1 MFAHIKFLLCT
12 EFQSW
17 TPLCMT
23 PFFTSK
29 ISRSVFVQENTS
41 TLVMYT
47 WPRQQQRRALQRAKA
62 KHQWK
67 TKKKADAAFRA
78 VEEEAGSP
86 AQMTCGTNACSP
98 FFVVFFESTMVQL
111 LGRLHTGDANTVE
124 QGGSAYDGVTGIY
137 DMRGGEMFV
146 FWRKSKESI
155 IAPLIDEPQVFMG
168 QHHRL
173 PAGLLSLCLCI
184 VLFFTTPE
192 VSRASY

>member
-1 MFAHIKFLLCT
+1 
-12 EFQSW
+12 
-17 TPLCMT
+17 MT

-47 WPRQQQRRALQRAKA
+47 WPRQQQQRRALQRAKA

-78 VEEEAGSP
+78 SVEEEAGSP

-98 FFVVFFESTMVQL
+98 FFVVFFESAIVLL

-124 QGGSAYDGVTGIY
+124 QG
-137 DMRGGEMFV
+137 E
-146 FWRKSKESI
+146 
-155 IAPLIDEPQVFMG
+155 
-168 QHHRL
+168 RL
-173 PAGLLSLCLCI
+173 
-184 VLFFTTPE
+184 
-192 VSRASY
+192 

>member
-1 MFAHIKFLLCT
+1 
-12 EFQSW
+12 
-17 TPLCMT
+17 MT
-23 PFFTSK
+23 PFFTGK

-47 WPRQQQRRALQRAKA
+47 WPRQQQQRRALQRAKA

-124 QGGSAYDGVTGIY
+124 QGGALMMV
-137 DMRGGEMFV
+137 
-146 FWRKSKESI
+146 
-155 IAPLIDEPQVFMG
+155 
-168 QHHRL
+168 
-173 PAGLLSLCLCI
+173 
-184 VLFFTTPE
+184 
-192 VSRASY
+192 